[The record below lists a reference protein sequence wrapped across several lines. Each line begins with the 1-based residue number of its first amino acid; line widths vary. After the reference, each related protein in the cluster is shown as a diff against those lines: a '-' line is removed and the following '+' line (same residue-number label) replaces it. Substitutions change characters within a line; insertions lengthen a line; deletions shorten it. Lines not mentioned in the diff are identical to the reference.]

1 MGKAHN
7 KQYALA
13 AAAAKLKKE
22 LSQSDERGTR
32 FCSIAS
38 ALAAGL
44 GDALARMAAGQ
55 LDQAEFVHELG
66 LIHKESLTNLYDSY
80 GSYTLSQK
88 RALCSEMLDGRETGM
103 IVMDDGLLYLSE
115 DLILNSVARSIE
127 LSISKSNQKH

>member
-7 KQYALA
+7 NQYALA
-13 AAAAKLKKE
+13 AAVAKLKKE
-22 LSQSDERGTR
+22 LSQSDERGTL

-38 ALAAGL
+38 ELVAGL
-44 GDALARMAAGQ
+44 GDALARLAAGQ

-66 LIHKESLTNLYDSY
+66 LMQRESLTTLYDNDSN
-80 GSYTLSQK
+80 YTLAQK